1 MKLRN
6 RFLLVAFGIIV
17 FVVLTPILVLFTR
30 GYQIDWANKKFVKTG
45 AFVVKTLPTKASVFI
60 DNKVVK
66 GTTPE
71 TVRFLL
77 PGDYVLR
84 IEKDGYQSWT
94 KRLHIQAQI
103 ATWANLDRDFV
114 TLFYMYPKN
123 ENQIPLNFSS
133 MSKDGAEL
141 AMVSGS
147 ELSILN
153 LSNQSVEKLGDIS
166 NFRVPYTF
174 TPELVWSNGI
184 AVWNSFSQSG
194 NVSPDI
200 SKISKIETDGNYKI
214 FLAKEGLIAQVGG
227 KTTNLGANVTGFTV
241 DGENLWYIQG
251 ISLIQYNLRTNT
263 SNVIAKT
270 LPGHIKSQIIRGEGN
285 TFLLLDNSLF
295 ILNDTLEKIYDG
307 VNFANYDSSA
317 HKLLFAN
324 PNEILVYNPA
334 QKNAELILRSISP
347 IGNPVMNFYTGYL
360 FFENE
365 NKIKA
370 IELDSRDHRNVY
382 TIVDPID
389 ANAHFA
395 LNSEG
400 NILTVFNDTKVTSYR
415 IR

>member
-17 FVVLTPILVLFTR
+17 FVILTPILVLFTR

-84 IEKDGYQSWT
+84 IEKDGFQSWT
-94 KRLHIQAQI
+94 KRLHVQAQI

-114 TLFYMYPKN
+114 TLFYMYPKA
-123 ENQIPLNFSS
+123 ENQIPVNFSS

-153 LSNQSVEKLGDIS
+153 LSNQSVGKLGDIS

-174 TPELVWSNGI
+174 TPELFWSNGI

-214 FLAKEGLIAQVGG
+214 FWRK
-227 KTTNLGANVTGFTV
+227 K
-241 DGENLWYIQG
+241 D
-251 ISLIQYNLRTNT
+251 
-263 SNVIAKT
+263 
-270 LPGHIKSQIIRGEGN
+270 
-285 TFLLLDNSLF
+285 
-295 ILNDTLEKIYDG
+295 
-307 VNFANYDSSA
+307 
-317 HKLLFAN
+317 
-324 PNEILVYNPA
+324 
-334 QKNAELILRSISP
+334 
-347 IGNPVMNFYTGYL
+347 
-360 FFENE
+360 
-365 NKIKA
+365 
-370 IELDSRDHRNVY
+370 
-382 TIVDPID
+382 
-389 ANAHFA
+389 
-395 LNSEG
+395 
-400 NILTVFNDTKVTSYR
+400 
-415 IR
+415 